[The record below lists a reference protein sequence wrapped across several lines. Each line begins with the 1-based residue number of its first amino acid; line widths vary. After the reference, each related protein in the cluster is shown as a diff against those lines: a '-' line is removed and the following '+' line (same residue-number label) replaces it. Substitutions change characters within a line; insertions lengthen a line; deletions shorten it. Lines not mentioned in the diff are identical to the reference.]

1 MSSSKNAPANPFNA
15 PRDMHV
21 AIVRTLWNSHITER
35 LLEGALTTFKENGI
49 GSDDID
55 VFEVPGA
62 VELTFAS
69 AKLVDTG
76 LYNAIIILG
85 CVIRGGTPHFD
96 YVCKSVTQGNAY
108 LNSECDI
115 PFPSFSLSPSRRYQ
129 GRVIFVRAYYVPAP
143 EPQIFRMGG
152 SNDLHN
158 GILIQSLAQIMI
170 VGVAAG
176 IVAEMALKIY
186 HLSVILDQSRRV
198 ESDRRDTVHNIFRFA
213 QKPCRSEKRRLADK
227 ALNLPVLV
235 AGNTGNGTHG
245 IGILNRRIGIVYRKF
260 LKELR
265 RRRKSIVSSDITPA
279 IPPYLVYPHEFS
291 MLELI
296 LAGKQRI
303 EMGKLWIISSRRRRA
318 SGDRGGQ

>member
-21 AIVRTLWNSHITER
+21 AIIRTLWNSHITER

-115 PFPSFSLSPSRRYQ
+115 PI
-129 GRVIFVRAYYVPAP
+129 IFGVLTVDNEQDALDRA
-143 EPQIFRMGG
+143 GG
-152 SNDLHN
+152 KEGNKGSE
-158 GILIQSLAQIMI
+158 AA
-170 VGVAAG
+170 VAAMQMYDF
-176 IVAEMALKIY
+176 I
-186 HLSVILDQSRRV
+186 
-198 ESDRRDTVHNIFRFA
+198 
-213 QKPCRSEKRRLADK
+213 EKV
-227 ALNLPVLV
+227 N
-235 AGNTGNGTHG
+235 
-245 IGILNRRIGIVYRKF
+245 
-260 LKELR
+260 EL
-265 RRRKSIVSSDITPA
+265 
-279 IPPYLVYPHEFS
+279 
-291 MLELI
+291 
-296 LAGKQRI
+296 
-303 EMGKLWIISSRRRRA
+303 
-318 SGDRGGQ
+318 